1 MVACQIDLSAA
12 PILSPRPATRR
23 LNLKQRS
30 ANRPEPACK
39 VLHKLF
45 TVICFSSG
53 NSFGVGNSC
62 SLFSRI
68 VRSRRRHRGD
78 KEYADE
84 SNRPGNTARPNYSF
98 QAGNRLWMLK
108 YSWEKQLLTHCC
120 PRVSYSYITLIS
132 FAFSSQLPD
141 TVEYVS
147 SDILNNLFVINQ
159 QLLLDNIVI
168 RISLIMLTF
177 FIPYRSK

>member
-1 MVACQIDLSAA
+1 MSGEQERHQQAKECSGKFENRLSELLASWYKLLVGQFQQRRALCEMVACQIDLSAA
-12 PILSPRPATRR
+12 PILSPSPATRR

-108 YSWEKQLLTHCC
+108 YS
-120 PRVSYSYITLIS
+120 
-132 FAFSSQLPD
+132 
-141 TVEYVS
+141 
-147 SDILNNLFVINQ
+147 
-159 QLLLDNIVI
+159 
-168 RISLIMLTF
+168 
-177 FIPYRSK
+177 